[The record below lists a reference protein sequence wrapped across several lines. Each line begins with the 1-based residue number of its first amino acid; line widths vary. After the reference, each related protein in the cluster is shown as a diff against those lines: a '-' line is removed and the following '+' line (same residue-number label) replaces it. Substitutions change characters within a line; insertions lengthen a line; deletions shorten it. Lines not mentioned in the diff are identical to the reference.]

1 MSLLNNSIHF
11 NFFNNKEFNQF
22 YISIFIMTF
31 GESLINIFVPIYL
44 FNLGYEIYQ
53 IIIFYFLVS
62 LYFLVFSYTG
72 AKLVGRMGEKHSIL
86 VSTVFIITYYLG
98 LIFINKYVILFYILP
113 LLLSLRMILFNYGYH
128 LNYINHSQRKKRGK
142 ELAFIGVITLLSTTS
157 APLIGS
163 VIADINFTF
172 VFIASSLLLIIGT
185 VPLFFT
191 KDSYEK
197 VNFTFED
204 LTKKLFSKKDRG
216 NFISFSGYAV
226 ESIIGRMIWPI
237 FLIMIIGSI
246 FKTGLI
252 ISLTLLISL
261 LIFYFMGKIT
271 DKYNKIK
278 LIKIGTILYFF
289 AWIGRIFA
297 DTYYKILFIDS
308 YKNLSE
314 KIVHIPWSS
323 QSYDLAEKEDYFC
336 FIVSREIIF
345 NFIRILIMPIL
356 SFIFWINYNPFFI
369 SFLIA
374 AIFSLGYVFIKKE

>member
-1 MSLLNNSIHF
+1 M
-11 NFFNNKEFNQF
+11 
-22 YISIFIMTF
+22 
-31 GESLINIFVPIYL
+31 
-44 FNLGYEIYQ
+44 
-53 IIIFYFLVS
+53 
-62 LYFLVFSYTG
+62 
-72 AKLVGRMGEKHSIL
+72 
-86 VSTVFIITYYLG
+86 
-98 LIFINKYVILFYILP
+98 
-113 LLLSLRMILFNYGYH
+113 
-128 LNYINHSQRKKRGK
+128 
-142 ELAFIGVITLLSTTS
+142 AFIGIIILLSTAS

-163 VIADINFTF
+163 VIANINFTI
-172 VFIASSLLLIIGT
+172 VFIISSLLVIIGT

-197 VNFTFED
+197 VNFTFDNLAE
-204 LTKKLFSKKDRG
+204 KLFSKKDRG
-216 NFISFSGYAV
+216 NFISFSGYAI
-226 ESIIGRMIWPI
+226 ESIIGRTIWTI
-237 FLIMIIGSI
+237 FLIIIIGSI

-261 LIFYFMGKIT
+261 GIFYFMGRIT
-271 DKYNKIK
+271 DKYDKIK

-323 QSYDLAEKEDYFC
+323 HSYDLAEKEDYFC

-345 NFIRILIMPIL
+345 NFIRVLILPVL
-356 SFIFWINYNPFFI
+356 SFIFWIDYNPFLI
-369 SFLIA
+369 SFFIA

>member
-1 MSLLNNSIHF
+1 MR
-11 NFFNNKEFNQF
+11 
-22 YISIFIMTF
+22 
-31 GESLINIFVPIYL
+31 
-44 FNLGYEIYQ
+44 
-53 IIIFYFLVS
+53 
-62 LYFLVFSYTG
+62 
-72 AKLVGRMGEKHSIL
+72 A
-86 VSTVFIITYYLG
+86 
-98 LIFINKYVILFYILP
+98 
-113 LLLSLRMILFNYGYH
+113 ILFNYGYH

-142 ELAFIGVITLLSTTS
+142 ELAFIGIIILLSTAS

-163 VIADINFTF
+163 VIANINFTI
-172 VFIASSLLLIIGT
+172 VFIISSLLVIIGT

-197 VNFTFED
+197 VNFTFDNLAE
-204 LTKKLFSKKDRG
+204 KLFSKKDRG
-216 NFISFSGYAV
+216 NFISFSGYAI
-226 ESIIGRMIWPI
+226 ESIIGRTIWTI
-237 FLIMIIGSI
+237 FLIIIIGSI

-261 LIFYFMGKIT
+261 GIFYFMGRIT
-271 DKYNKIK
+271 DKYDKIK

-323 QSYDLAEKEDYFC
+323 HSYDLAEKEDYFC

-345 NFIRILIMPIL
+345 NFIRVLILPVL
-356 SFIFWINYNPFFI
+356 SFIFWIDYNPFLI
-369 SFLIA
+369 SFFIA